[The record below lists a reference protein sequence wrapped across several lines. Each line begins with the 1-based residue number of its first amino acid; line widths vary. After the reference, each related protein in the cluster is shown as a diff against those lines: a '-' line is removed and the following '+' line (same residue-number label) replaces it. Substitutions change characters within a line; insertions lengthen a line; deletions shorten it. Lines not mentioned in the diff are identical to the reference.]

1 MILLDTNQT
10 MIATLFS
17 LFSKEELEG
26 ITESDV
32 RRATL
37 LGISRFN
44 NQFKEKYGD
53 LVLCYDIGKYWRKEV
68 FPEYKANRKKQQKKD
83 GINWN
88 GIYNHFSVVREE
100 IKQTFPWKSMFMLGV
115 EADDIIS
122 VLVENFYDKDNILI
136 VSSDKDFQQ
145 LQKFPNVEQYSPNK
159 KKMIVCDDPEGFL
172 VEHMVKGDVSDG
184 IPNVLS
190 DNDSI
195 INPDKKQTIMTKK
208 RVKEATGHY
217 VSDKIDFDKE
227 GVKYIDNWVRN
238 KTMIDMESIPQEYK
252 DKILDLW
259 TEPKEGDNSKVFNY
273 MVDKKLG
280 EMTDIVI

>member
-17 LFSKEELEG
+17 LFSKEELED

-44 NQFKEKYGD
+44 NQFKDKYGD
-53 LVLCYDIGKYWRKEV
+53 LILCYDIGKYWRKEV

-83 GINWN
+83 NIDWGR
-88 GIYNHFSVVREE
+88 IYGYFNTVREE
-100 IKQTFPWKSMFMLGV
+100 IKQIFPWKSMFMLGV

-122 VLVENFYDKDNILI
+122 VLVENFYDKDDILI

-159 KKMIVCDDPEGFL
+159 KKMIKCDDPEGFL
-172 VEHMVKGDVSDG
+172 IEHMVKGDVSDG

-190 DNDSI
+190 DNDAI
-195 INPDKKQTIMTKK
+195 TNPDKKQTIMTKK
-208 RVKEATGHY
+208 RIKEATGHY
-217 VSDKIDFDKE
+217 VLGKIDFDAE
-227 GVKYIDNWVRN
+227 GVKYVDNWIRN
-238 KTMIDMESIPQEYK
+238 KTMIDMDSIPQEYK
-252 DKILDLW
+252 DRILDLW
-259 TEPKEGDNSKVFNY
+259 TEPKEGDSSKVFNY

-280 EMTDIVI
+280 EMIDIMI